1 MPKITITL
9 ENDLSRPY
17 RFDFN
22 QKTVSIGRSEKNDIQ
37 IQSDFISL
45 QHAEMR
51 RVPGGFEL
59 HDLESRTGI
68 KLNGYSQKSVPLVP
82 GMILELGNAIFDF
95 TLSDEEIAKL
105 EKEKAKLSAANK
117 ANAQKT
123 PAYTPSPLGRP
134 SLYPPAQA
142 SSGVGFFG
150 LISFIALAA
159 AAFFGG
165 AFARHK
171 NETGKSLIDAVVSKF
186 SSEQSVK

>member
-1 MPKITITL
+1 MPRITITL
-9 ENDLSRPY
+9 EKELSRPY
-17 RFDFN
+17 QFDFN
-22 QKTVSIGRSEKNDIQ
+22 HKTVSIGRSDQNDIQ

-59 HDLESRTGI
+59 HDLGSRTGI
-68 KLNGYSQKSVPLVP
+68 KLNGYSQTYVPLIP

-95 TLSDEEIAKL
+95 TLSEEEIAKL

-117 ANAQKT
+117 AKSKKT
-123 PAYTPSPLGRP
+123 PAYTPSPIGRP
-134 SLYPPAQA
+134 SLYSPAKA

-150 LISFIALAA
+150 MIFFIALAA
-159 AAFFGG
+159 ASFFGG

-171 NETGKSLIDAVVSKF
+171 NDTEKSLIDSLVSKF